1 MGIGHTRWA
10 THGQPAEENAH
21 PHKDCKDNI
30 AVVHNGIIENY
41 QELKND
47 LIKRG
52 HKFLS
57 QTDTEVIAHLLE
69 DESEEFP
76 LEKKLQNIL
85 PKIIGAYGLAII
97 DKKRSSKN
105 RGDAIGGALWWLE

>member
-57 QTDTEVIAHLLE
+57 QTDTEVIAHLWKMNPKNFRLRKNYKIFCQKLSALTDWRLLTKE
-69 DESEEFP
+69 I
-76 LEKKLQNIL
+76 LKK
-85 PKIIGAYGLAII
+85 
-97 DKKRSSKN
+97 S
-105 RGDAIGGALWWLE
+105 W